1 MLIKCPYCGERP
13 SEEFTVLGDA
23 APVRPDGSDDFESWY
38 DYVYLRDNLKG
49 RMREHWHHGGGCR
62 SWLVVERDNASHE
75 IFAVAAARDAKRGRR
90 P

>member
-23 APVRPDGSDDFESWY
+23 APIRPAGDDVEAFHA
-38 DYVYLRDNLKG
+38 YVHLRDNLKG
-49 RMREHWHHGGGCR
+49 RMREHWHHAGGCR
-62 SWLVVERDNASHE
+62 SWLVVERDNATHE
-75 IFAVAAARDAKRGRR
+75 IFAVEPARDRRR